1 MHVQQRRLKESLI
14 DMTRSD
20 KIEWNKLTEIKLAD
34 CGLVFLDPMVNLR
47 MDNLRKLDLSG
58 NDIWSV

>member
-1 MHVQQRRLKESLI
+1 
-14 DMTRSD
+14 MTRSD